1 MILLIEC
8 PISDMHFKTMYL
20 NIFMHICFLP
30 TYSVLGNKY
39 FASMDVLKHESC
51 TLTKNKLS
59 LLIRIDNFPSFVTTK
74 DLDCSRYIFIN
85 TTQWYIIVGM
95 IKCRNVNETSDHPES
110 LAAYILGRG
119 EEGIDCS
126 FDVEAKIKFKNPL
139 DENKFKK
146 KFCFN
151 SSNGY
156 EDVWGSLE
164 LTKINV
170 IFTFFSKIPAHL
182 RT

>member
-1 MILLIEC
+1 MPFGESRCILG
-8 PISDMHFKTMYL
+8 SD
-20 NIFMHICFLP
+20 
-30 TYSVLGNKY
+30 Y
-39 FASMDVLKHESC
+39 FASMDVLKHASY
-51 TLTKNKLS
+51 TLAKNKLS
-59 LLIRIDNFPSFVTTK
+59 LLIRIGNFPSFVTTK
-74 DLDCSRYIFIN
+74 ARYFTGIIVN
-85 TTQWYIIVGM
+85 NIRWYISVSTR
-95 IKCRNVNETSDHPES
+95 KCRNVNETSDHPES

-156 EDVWGSLE
+156 EAGWGSLE

-170 IFTFFSKIPAHL
+170 IFTFLSKIPAHL